1 MQTVPLQ
8 NASWVAVSAKP
19 SAVIPMS
26 FVVPPEPVFMAE
38 LPFLTW

>member
-1 MQTVPLQ
+1 MHTLPLQ
-8 NASWVAVSAKP
+8 KASWAAVSAKP

-26 FVVPPEPVFMAE
+26 LVIAARARVHGE